1 MPLTRPPLTHPPPQ
15 KKDRGQNRDPQLG
28 KKMKDLVD
36 SENHKTRKDRLAKA
50 LAMVASPRSHPIPP
64 SLLIFA
70 SLFAS
75 GDEIGDVNAARPF
88 VKLLCELRS
97 TQTLDVRHVITSTVN
112 PDNFFFKSGIKALE
126 TLVPSSVI
134 QELAD
139 KKLLPASSSFPPGS
153 PFVPSYVG
161 KVINVAYKCA
171 LLGDQLGA
179 KHGAVLFDK
188 NDRVLSVGWNH
199 RYDCGKKSKKKVIHA
214 EVHAM
219 LQVSDTS
226 LFKDATIFILESHA
240 RGSCFCNAHPCPS
253 CNNVLTNFGVKQAVF
268 TTDNGNLGVWSFKQ
282 KEIEIPTFDL
292 AKNEGTYVKDE
303 ALTCKFVDELK
314 IS

>member
-1 MPLTRPPLTHPPPQ
+1 
-15 KKDRGQNRDPQLG
+15 
-28 KKMKDLVD
+28 MKDLVD
-36 SENHKTRKDRLAKA
+36 GGNRKTRKDRLAKA
-50 LAMVASPRSHPIPP
+50 LAMVTTPPTQPVPP

-70 SLFAS
+70 SLLAS
-75 GDEIGDVNAARPF
+75 GEDIMDTDNAKQF
-88 VKLLCELRS
+88 VKLLCDLRS
-97 TQTLDVRHVITSTVN
+97 TRTMDVRHVITSKVN

-126 TLVPSSVI
+126 TLVPTAVI

-139 KKLLPASSSFPPGS
+139 KGLLPTSGSFPSGEN

-161 KVINVAYKCA
+161 RVISVAYKCA
-171 LLGDQLGA
+171 MLGDQSGA

-226 LFKDATIFILESHA
+226 LFEDATIFILEAHA

-253 CNNVLTNFGVKQAVF
+253 CNNVLTKFGVKQAIF
-268 TTDNGNLGVWSFKQ
+268 TTDNGNLGVWSFKR

-292 AKNEGTYVKDE
+292 AKSEGTYVQDN
-303 ALTCKFVDELK
+303 ALTCKFIDELN
-314 IS
+314 IGCPT